1 MKKWQWVQTGALQGI
16 SLGTVRFNLQQTS
29 EDGKM
34 TLRLFGRSDDPV
46 PATPNREFQTFFV
59 SFQIC
64 LERLQPPKLLLVK
77 SLLKN
82 LKNIKMSEI
91 RYYVSPEQSLAHA
104 DPGLGPGL
112 ALSCFPTT
120 GERVRSSSIT
130 LDHGLL
136 ELLWRL

>member
-1 MKKWQWVQTGALQGI
+1 ML
-16 SLGTVRFNLQQTS
+16 
-29 EDGKM
+29 
-34 TLRLFGRSDDPV
+34 
-46 PATPNREFQTFFV
+46 
-59 SFQIC
+59 
-64 LERLQPPKLLLVK
+64 
-77 SLLKN
+77 
-82 LKNIKMSEI
+82 EI